1 MDADVPQ
8 REDVGG
14 LTQEARIEPCM
25 RTIYT
30 DKNIPRSLVV
40 KALKRVW
47 PGVVYSGLSPS
58 RFEILPDP
66 VLPGPRWVRVK
77 NRLCG
82 ICGSDLS
89 ILNID
94 ADPSIAPVALP
105 GIDRLYLGH
114 ECVSEVIEIGP
125 GVTRFE
131 VGDRVIMDTRFQGA
145 NCISQELETLC
156 SQCERGVYT
165 LCENSSCKHGPAGVG
180 GGWGDGYT
188 CHESEI
194 YPVPD
199 ALNDEQAM
207 MVEPISVGMRAALLR
222 TPAEGEHCLILGF
235 GIVGINTLQCV
246 RAISPKARIT
256 VVARYDHQAEVAKR
270 LGADEVIR
278 REDLFDAAAR
288 ITGARLY
295 EGLLGNRMLLGG
307 YQVIFDCVGSA
318 KTVNECLRMAR
329 GGGTVVLVGIKFAPL
344 KVDLTPVWFQEVD
357 LIGLYAHGP
366 EQFRGERKSTFD
378 VVIKLMEEGSLTTEG
393 LVTHQYSLSDWRTAV
408 ATAQDKRTGSI
419 KVAFKY

>member
-1 MDADVPQ
+1 
-8 REDVGG
+8 
-14 LTQEARIEPCM
+14 M

-30 DKNIPRSLVV
+30 DKNIPRSLMV
-40 KALKRVW
+40 KALRRAW

-58 RFEILPDP
+58 RFENLPDP
-66 VLPGPRWVRVK
+66 RLPGPRWVRVK

-89 ILNID
+89 ILNVD
-94 ADPSIAPVALP
+94 ADPSIAPIALP
-105 GIDRLYLGH
+105 GIERLYLGH
-114 ECVSEVIEIGP
+114 ECVSEVVEIGS

-131 VGDRVIMDTRFQGA
+131 VGDRVIMDTRFQGP
-145 NCISQELETLC
+145 NCISQEIEPRC
-156 SQCERGVYT
+156 AQCEQGAFA

-199 ALNDEQAM
+199 AINDEQAM

-222 TPAEGEHCLILGF
+222 TPGEGEHCLILGC

-246 RAISPKARIT
+246 RAVSPGARIT
-256 VVARYDHQAEVAKR
+256 VVARYDHQAAAAKR

-295 EGLLGNRMLLGG
+295 EGLFGNRMLLGG
-307 YQVIFDCVGSA
+307 YQVIYDCVGTA
-318 KTVNECLRMAR
+318 KTVNESLRMAR
-329 GGGTVVLVGIKFAPL
+329 GGGVVVLVGIKFAPL
-344 KVDLTPVWFQEVD
+344 KVDLTPIWFQEVD
-357 LIGLYAHGP
+357 LVGLYAHGP
-366 EQFRGERKSTFD
+366 EQFRGQRQNTFG
-378 VVIKLMEEGSLTTEG
+378 VVIDLMEEGKLTTEG
-393 LVTHQYSLSDWRTAV
+393 LVTHKFPLSRWRDAV
-408 ATAQDKRTGSI
+408 STAQDKGTGAI
-419 KVAFKY
+419 KVAFQY